1 MARTFALLASFALGV
16 VMSVASPLGA
26 NAQIK
31 QTSSGAPRSVVTDNT
46 RSGAE
51 IFDRAVRYEH
61 GEGVAQDYDQALR
74 LYCDAARLGEPNAF
88 FNIGWMFLN
97 ARGVPRDDGIAA
109 LWLRKAAD
117 RGIAPAINLVR
128 LLSNAG
134 AATGTGCPAT
144 RMPVVAP
151 LEIQKLVADVG
162 PKIGVDPQLIL
173 AVIAVESAFD
183 PRAVSP
189 KQALGLMQLMPETA
203 ARFGVRDPFNVTDN
217 VRAGVTYLR
226 ELLTLYDGN
235 LTLAL
240 AAYNAGEAAVLKY
253 GGVPP
258 YDETKDYVSRV
269 TRLCACGK

>member
-31 QTSSGAPRSVVTDNT
+31 QTSSGAQRSFVTDKA

-51 IFDRAVRYEH
+51 IFDRAVRFEH
-61 GEGVAQDYDQALR
+61 GEGVEQDYEQALR
-74 LYCDAARLGEPNAF
+74 LYCEAARLGEPNAF
-88 FNIGWMFLN
+88 FNIGWMYLN
-97 ARGVPRDDGIAA
+97 ARGVPRDDSIAA

-117 RGIAPAINLVR
+117 RGIAPAINLAR
-128 LLSNAG
+128 LLSGAG
-134 AATGTGCPAT
+134 TASGTGCPAT
-144 RMPVVAP
+144 RTPIVAP
-151 LEIQKLVADVG
+151 AEIQKLVADVA
-162 PKIGVDPQLIL
+162 PKIGVDAQLIL

-189 KQALGLMQLMPETA
+189 KQALGLMQLMPQTA
-203 ARFGVRDPFNVTDN
+203 ARFGVRDPFDEKDN

-226 ELLTLYDGN
+226 ELLTLYNGN

-258 YDETKDYVSRV
+258 YDETKDYVRRV
-269 TRLCACGK
+269 TRLCACGG